1 MIVFIKKN
9 LFPIVWSIITLILY
23 FIILLT
29 SERISIWPPLISA
42 KGLSLFVEV
51 FSIPLYFFAAGIPI
65 YGIILT
71 IKRIDLSN
79 KQYTLLMY
87 SSYYNHLDEFIKS
100 LDSTNSNDIRIISN
114 ESKDSQEYLFRKWH
128 TIWFG
133 SESTFDHLVIESTV
147 VKAENFLRTV
157 SDVRRRVLN
166 DETIDQESLSNIK
179 NQLYDLGINVKDDIV
194 HSVQHKGTVGQFQS
208 SVKIVV
214 NILKYSGKEIPMDE
228 YIQLLIE

>member
-1 MIVFIKKN
+1 MITFIKKY
-9 LFPIVWSIITLILY
+9 LFPIVWSIITLVLY
-23 FIILLT
+23 LIILLT

-71 IKRIDLSN
+71 IKRIDLTN

-100 LDSTNSNDIRIISN
+100 LDSTNFDDIRIISD

-133 SESTFDHLVIESTV
+133 NDSTFDHSAIESTV
-147 VKAENFLRTV
+147 VKAENFMRVV

-166 DETIDQESLSNIK
+166 DEIIDQESLNDIK
-179 NQLYDLGINVKDDIV
+179 SKLYDLGFNLTDEIV
-194 HSVQHKGTVGQFQS
+194 HSVQNKGTFGQFQS

-214 NILKYSGKEIPMDE
+214 NILKYSGKEIPVDE
-228 YIQLLIE
+228 YIQQLIE